1 MVLCL
6 GTGKKICD
14 TQFFAYVACN
24 FCDTQFYSML
34 NIFEYALVSLF
45 RRWQKHIAMVLVY
58 ALLVAFYA
66 SVVLLTANLRQEA
79 KTVLQDI
86 PELWI
91 QQIAG
96 GRLQPIQ
103 ASLVDSLQNIRG
115 VATVYPRIWGYL
127 PESTTGAVLTIMG
140 TSGNLSEIPYI
151 QFQNSEK
158 PIVLNESEVL
168 VGTGLL
174 ELRNLQIGDYFS
186 IADVG
191 DSIQSFKIVGAFDAK
206 ADLLTKDLLIFSNQT
221 ARKLLSLQANE
232 ATDIA
237 LKIRNSAE
245 IDNIGKKIDF
255 RFPTLRVVSKKQLAA
270 TYETLFGWRGGML
283 IFGSLMALLAFVM
296 LVWDKASGLSHQEQ
310 KELGILKSVGWS
322 IGNVLWLKMAEGL
335 IISFTAT
342 LLGLCLAFLHLFVF
356 DSLLLKPFMAG
367 WSVLYPSFQLPLS
380 VDLSSLLL
388 VVMLAIV
395 PYLTATLIPAWFAAI
410 TDPAE
415 VMR

>member
-1 MVLCL
+1 
-6 GTGKKICD
+6 
-14 TQFFAYVACN
+14 
-24 FCDTQFYSML
+24 ML
-34 NIFEYALVSLF
+34 NIFEYALVTLF
-45 RRWQKHIAMVLVY
+45 RRWQKHIAMVLIY

-79 KTVLQDI
+79 KVVLQDI

-115 VATVYPRIWGYL
+115 VEKVYPRIWGYL

-140 TSGNLSEIPYI
+140 INGNLSEIPYI
-151 QFQNSEK
+151 QLQNSWK
-158 PIVLNESEVL
+158 STALNENEVL

-186 IADVG
+186 VADVGTVG
-191 DSIQSFKIVGAFDAK
+191 DSIQSFKIVGAFEAK
-206 ADLLTKDLLIFSNQT
+206 ADLLTKDLLVFSSQT
-221 ARKLLSLQANE
+221 ARKLLNMQPNE

-245 IDNIGKKIDF
+245 VDNIGKKIDF
-255 RFPTLRVVSKKQLAA
+255 RFSALRVVSKKQLAA

-342 LLGLCLAFLHLFVF
+342 ILGLCLAFLHLFAF
-356 DSLLLKPFMAG
+356 DAALLKPFMAG
-367 WSVLYPSFQLPLS
+367 WSVLYPSFRLPFFI
-380 VDLSSLLL
+380 DLSSLLL
-388 VVMLAIV
+388 VMMLAIV

-415 VMR
+415 VMK